1 MTALENREP
10 AAGSAADTLLRVD
23 DLHVSFKGRGRARKV
38 RAVNG
43 VSFELGRSETVGLVG
58 ESGSGK
64 STVGRAIM
72 RLIPADSGRVQLDGR
87 ELLSLGRSE
96 LRAAR
101 KDVQMVFQDPY
112 SSMNPA
118 MVVADVIG
126 EPLDVQAGMG
136 RSERNTRVAELLEA
150 VGLSQRHI
158 ERYPY
163 EFSGGQ
169 RQRIA
174 IARALANHP
183 KVVILD
189 EAVSA
194 LDVSTQNQIINLL
207 EDLQAET
214 GVSMLFIAH
223 DLAVVRH
230 IARRTVVIYL
240 GQVME
245 VGPSERI
252 FEHPAH
258 PYAEALLSAVPVP
271 NPEIQRRRERVVLRG
286 EPPDPTNL
294 PLGCPFVT
302 RCRYAMDVCA
312 DTMPELTPVDGGG
325 LVACHLQTAGPNL
338 AGRSLDALGVEAEPI
353 VPPTR

>member
-1 MTALENREP
+1 M
-10 AAGSAADTLLRVD
+10 SAADRTSSNGTGQQPLVTVE
-23 DLHVSFKGRGRARKV
+23 DLHVSFKGRARQRRV

-43 VSFELGRSETVGLVG
+43 ISFDVATGETLGLVG

-72 RLIPADSGRVQLDGR
+72 RLIPADSGRVVLDGR
-87 ELLSLGRSE
+87 ELLTLGRSE
-96 LRAAR
+96 LREAR

-126 EPLDVQAGMG
+126 EPLDVQARMS
-136 RSERNTRVAELLEA
+136 RPERNARVADLLEK
-150 VGLSQRHI
+150 VGLSQRHL

-174 IARALANHP
+174 IARALANNP
-183 KVVILD
+183 KLVILD

-207 EDLQAET
+207 EDLQADL

-230 IARRTVVIYL
+230 IARRTVVMYL
-240 GQVME
+240 GKVME

-252 FEHPAH
+252 FEQPAH
-258 PYAEALLSAVPVP
+258 PYSEALLSAVPIP
-271 NPEIQRRRERVVLRG
+271 NPVRQRERRRIVLTG

-294 PLGCPFVT
+294 PPGCPFAR
-302 RCRYAMDVCA
+302 RCRYVMDVCNES
-312 DTMPELTPVDGGG
+312 MPELTPVEGGG
-325 LVACHLQTAGPNL
+325 SVACHLQSSGPAL
-338 AGRSLDALGVEAEPI
+338 AGQPLSAITAD
-353 VPPTR
+353 